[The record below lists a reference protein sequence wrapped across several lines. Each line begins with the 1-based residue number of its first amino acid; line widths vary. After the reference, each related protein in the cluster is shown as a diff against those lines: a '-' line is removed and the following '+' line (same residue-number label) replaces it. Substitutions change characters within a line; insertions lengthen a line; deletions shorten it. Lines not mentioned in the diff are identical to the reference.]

1 MSKDLPE
8 SQPSEEVDLGQL
20 FKLIGRAFDRFFN
33 FIGSILNK
41 FFLAFVWM
49 VFFTKKHFLK
59 IALAG
64 ILGFAYGF
72 IRQKTKEPV
81 YKSATIIKQN
91 YKTGENLYLLIDF
104 YNALISEGDSIT
116 LAYSLQISP
125 PEANLISGFG
135 VESTLNENQKLKLF
149 DNYKKEMDSV
159 LASTL
164 EFKTFINNSNEFDYE
179 LQKIT
184 LKAYSKDIFKKV
196 LAQVIENVESSEFI
210 KNEQIKDLTELD
222 RRESAIKQSLTA
234 SDSLQKVYQ
243 RVLEKSVEKTL
254 GSQTS
259 VTIDNTEDK
268 SITKEFELY
277 NSDLELRRELVTI
290 QRERDD
296 IQNIIE
302 IITSEQNE
310 GTLDNSQDVL
320 GLSISKMIFG
330 GLFIALLVFMVLLL
344 LEALKFLQRYKSKI
358 QE

>member
-8 SQPSEEVDLGQL
+8 SQTSEEVDLGQL

-33 FIGSILNK
+33 FIGNGLNK
-41 FFLAFVWM
+41 LFLAFVWM
-49 VFFTKKHFLK
+49 VFFIKKHFLK

-64 ILGFAYGF
+64 VLGFAYGF

-81 YKSATIIKQN
+81 YKSTTIIKQN
-91 YKTGENLYLLIDF
+91 YNTGENLYLLLDF
-104 YNALISEGDSIT
+104 YNELISEKDSIA
-116 LAYSLQISP
+116 LAQSLQISP
-125 PEANLISGFG
+125 TEANSITEFE
-135 VESTLNENQKLKLF
+135 VKSTLSQNEKLKLF

-164 EFKTFINNSNEFDYE
+164 EFKTFVNNSNEFNYE

-196 LAQVIENVESSEFI
+196 LAQIIEDVETSEFI
-210 KNEQIKDLTELD
+210 KNEQQKDLVELD
-222 RRESAIKQSLTA
+222 RREIAIKQSLVA

-243 RVLEKSVEKTL
+243 RVLEKSVENTL

-277 NSDLELRRELVTI
+277 NSDLELRRELVAI

-296 IQNIIE
+296 LQNVIE
-302 IITSEQNE
+302 IVSSEQNE
-310 GTLDNSQDVL
+310 GTLDNTQDIL
-320 GLSISKMIFG
+320 GSSISKKMFN
-330 GLFIALLVFMVLLL
+330 GLLLALLVFGVLLFF
-344 LEALKFLQRYKSKI
+344 EFLKFLERYKNKI
-358 QE
+358 

>member
-1 MSKDLPE
+1 MK
-8 SQPSEEVDLGQL
+8 
-20 FKLIGRAFDRFFN
+20 
-33 FIGSILNK
+33 
-41 FFLAFVWM
+41 
-49 VFFTKKHFLK
+49 
-59 IALAG
+59 
-64 ILGFAYGF
+64 
-72 IRQKTKEPV
+72 
-81 YKSATIIKQN
+81 
-91 YKTGENLYLLIDF
+91 
-104 YNALISEGDSIT
+104 
-116 LAYSLQISP
+116 ISP
-125 PEANLISGFG
+125 AEANLISGFE
-135 VESTLNENQKLKLF
+135 VESTLNINQKLKLF

-164 EFKTFINNSNEFDYE
+164 EFKTFINNSNEFDHA

-222 RRESAIKQSLTA
+222 RKEYAIKESLIE

-243 RVLEKSVEKTL
+243 KVLIKSVETTT

-302 IITSEQNE
+302 VISSIQNQ
-310 GTLDNSQDVL
+310 GTIDNSQDVL
-320 GLSISKMIFG
+320 GLSINKMIFG
-330 GLFIALLVFMVLLL
+330 GLFMALLVFMVLLL
-344 LEALKFLQRYKSKI
+344 LEALKFLQRFKSKI
-358 QE
+358 Q

>member
-8 SQPSEEVDLGQL
+8 SQTSEEVDLGQL

-33 FIGSILNK
+33 FIGNVLNK
-41 FFLAFVWM
+41 LFLAFVWM
-49 VFFTKKHFLK
+49 VFFIKKHFLK

-64 ILGFAYGF
+64 VLGFAYGF

-81 YKSATIIKQN
+81 YKSTTIIKQN
-91 YKTGENLYLLIDF
+91 YNTGENLYLLLDF
-104 YNALISEGDSIT
+104 YNELISEKDSIA
-116 LAYSLQISP
+116 LAQSLQISP
-125 PEANLISGFG
+125 TEANSITEFE
-135 VESTLNENQKLKLF
+135 VKSTLSQNEKLKLF

-164 EFKTFINNSNEFDYE
+164 EFKTFVNNSNEFNYE

-196 LAQVIENVESSEFI
+196 LAQIIEDVETSEFI
-210 KNEQIKDLTELD
+210 KNEQQKDLVELD
-222 RRESAIKQSLTA
+222 RREIAIKQSLVA

-243 RVLEKSVEKTL
+243 RVLEKSVENTL

-277 NSDLELRRELVTI
+277 NSDLELRRELVAI

-296 IQNIIE
+296 LQNVIE
-302 IITSEQNE
+302 IVSSEQNE
-310 GTLDNSQDVL
+310 GTLDNTQDIL
-320 GLSISKMIFG
+320 GSSISKKMFN
-330 GLFIALLVFMVLLL
+330 GLLLALLVFGVLLFF
-344 LEALKFLQRYKSKI
+344 EFLKFLERYKNKI
-358 QE
+358 